1 MNSSNINI
9 RVDSKTKDDAEK
21 IFRQLGLTLSSAII
35 VFLNQSI
42 NQNGIPFPL
51 TLDKMQISSDKTTTE
66 DAVKEK

>member
-21 IFRQLGLTLSSAII
+21 IFKQLGLTLSSAII

-51 TLDKMQISSDKTTTE
+51 TLDKMQISSDKTTTD
-66 DAVKEK
+66 DAAKER